1 MALDIPARIRDAWTP
16 ERSSVLVGRS
26 ADVAW
31 MVAAL
36 RTFGWPIES
45 DEQLRRDA
53 GRLLFARWMRNTG
66 RLSDRYRL

>member
-1 MALDIPARIRDAWTP
+1 MIDIPARIRDAWTP

-31 MVAAL
+31 MVQAL
-36 RTFGWPIES
+36 RVFGWPIES

-53 GRLLFARWMRNTG
+53 GRLLWARWAYRTG
-66 RLSDRYRL
+66 RLSDGRRG

>member
-1 MALDIPARIRDAWTP
+1 MIDIPSRIRAEWTP
-16 ERSSVLVGRS
+16 ERTRVFVERA

-45 DEQLRRDA
+45 DKQLRRDA
-53 GRLLFARWMRNTG
+53 GRLLWARW
-66 RLSDRYRL
+66 RYRTGHLTDGWRG